1 MYVTVKMAI
10 VLISMVYL
18 LKRKITIGYV
28 MLTASAILFIM
39 STRDL
44 SIGYAA
50 LVGTLRRPGTW
61 EVIIAMYFV
70 MCLEYELRTS
80 GSLDG
85 FMTAT
90 RQLFGSERLLL
101 AFMPALLGLLPS
113 IGGALFSAPLVDN
126 ASRSYQLSAEKKTAI
141 NYWFRHI
148 WEFSNPIVPA
158 LLLASEIT
166 AISLNVLIAHL
177 AVYTLVGAI
186 LGWLVLLTGR
196 NYHSENTLT
205 KGQSD
210 QLETTK
216 NAFQAVKAIF
226 YAIGPIVLNII
237 LVTGFHLSA
246 AVSVALVVGVMVIVF
261 RLRAA
266 QIGEMLKESFHAKLL
281 LGLLAIFFFQQML
294 SATGSI
300 NEIVDLLRQ
309 SGVSPAVLI
318 TILTFTVGVLTGQ
331 ITSFVAITFPIVN
344 VIAPGDIHLVTIGYV
359 MGVLGSMLSPA
370 HLCLVVSLDY
380 FKAGII
386 SSLKPI
392 ALMAGV
398 ITVLVFIFN

>member
-1 MYVTVKMAI
+1 MYVTVKMTL

-18 LKRKITIGYV
+18 LKHKISIGYV
-28 MLTASAILFIM
+28 MLAASAILFIM

-44 SIGYAA
+44 TIGYEAII
-50 LVGTLRRPGTW
+50 GTLRRQGSW

-90 RQLFGSERLLL
+90 RQLFGSDRLLL

-113 IGGALFSAPLVDN
+113 VGGALFSAPLVDN
-126 ASRSYQLSAEKKTAI
+126 ASRSYQLSAETKTAI

-177 AVYTLVGAI
+177 AVYTCVGAL

-196 NYHSENTLT
+196 NYNRENILT
-205 KGQSD
+205 KGQID
-210 QLETTK
+210 QVETTK
-216 NAFQAVKAIF
+216 NAYQAVKAIF
-226 YAIGPIVLNII
+226 YAIAPIVLNII

-246 AVSVALVVGVMVIVF
+246 AVSMALVVGVMVVVF
-261 RLRAA
+261 RLRTA
-266 QIGEMLKESFHAKLL
+266 QIGEMFKESFHAKLL

-294 SATGSI
+294 SETGSV
-300 NEIVDLLRQ
+300 NEIVDLLRK
-309 SGVSPAVLI
+309 SGVSPALLI

-331 ITSFVAITFPIVN
+331 MTSFVAITFPIVN
-344 VIAPGDIHLVTIGYV
+344 VIAPGDVNLVTIGYV
-359 MGVLGSMLSPA
+359 MGVVGSMLSPA

-380 FKAGII
+380 FKASII
-386 SSLKPI
+386 NSLKPV
-392 ALMAGV
+392 ALMTGI
-398 ITVLVFIFN
+398 ITVLVFILN